1 MISKNEMRLN
11 PRKRPKRP
19 PRDETNSTGPIEM
32 LRSVSTK
39 GGKISLNSQSFLS
52 RIKSKALIEPYSAQF
67 LVQRRCSARQYPPP
81 RRCRWWTHPSV
92 ADFRRWSVLN
102 NHLLSLLYQGVK
114 VSLPFRAANVPD
126 VIWNTSRIHLLHL
139 MDERF
144 VLSELC

>member
-52 RIKSKALIEPYSAQF
+52 RIKSKALI
-67 LVQRRCSARQYPPP
+67 L
-81 RRCRWWTHPSV
+81 
-92 ADFRRWSVLN
+92 
-102 NHLLSLLYQGVK
+102 
-114 VSLPFRAANVPD
+114 
-126 VIWNTSRIHLLHL
+126 
-139 MDERF
+139 
-144 VLSELC
+144 